1 MTQAK
6 SLDGHGAFRGEREAQ
21 GAPAGEVGARES
33 EEIGPEQRLC
43 APGSARQIRG
53 WEPVRRP
60 GARVWDRRGPR
71 VGLDASVS
79 AWNALDSSSDA
90 SSMASEV
97 RRDQRTL

>member
-1 MTQAK
+1 MTRAK

-60 GARVWDRRGPR
+60 GASVWDRRGPGCER
-71 VGLDASVS
+71 ERLECSGFFLGCQLYGVMT
-79 AWNALDSSSDA
+79 NA
-90 SSMASEV
+90 
-97 RRDQRTL
+97 RY